1 VNNITGTEATEL
13 KFGICD
19 AFCPIPLNS
28 LGFPSALKLRQI
40 WDGDHR
46 CRMQKRH
53 ANPAKETAVKHE
65 RIVKESSRLFRDRL
79 WAK

>member
-1 VNNITGTEATEL
+1 
-13 KFGICD
+13 
-19 AFCPIPLNS
+19 
-28 LGFPSALKLRQI
+28 
-40 WDGDHR
+40 
-46 CRMQKRH
+46 MQKRH